1 MGSPVSPAPVSPAN
15 LLADAPRAKPFLAVV
30 EPNGKRQLVKIS
42 KSPFQIGR
50 LAECELS
57 LRDSR
62 ISRQHAQIVAE
73 DDTYYLEDLNSR
85 HGVFINGKKV
95 TRHRLTPNERID
107 FGIEDSYHLI
117 FTYETGDTERLLAQL
132 DAVPSTHATG
142 NLAKLRAVLEVAR
155 ALESSMSLEDVL
167 GAVVDAALVVTGAER
182 GFLLLYNGEG
192 TPLEM
197 RVARDKNGQPLDET
211 DLRVPRGVIQRAL
224 HQRRDLLSMNF
235 DPAQMGM
242 GTDKS
247 VADLELRSVVCVPL
261 VRIRIGHQHE
271 TSQLSTKNDTLGVLY
286 MDSRLGNADL
296 SAGNRELL
304 QSLAIETSTV
314 LENARLMSHEREKR
328 RMEQE
333 LSIAREIQRSLLPA
347 KLPEQGWFRAA
358 GSSQACFQVGGDY
371 FDVMELSDSMWGFVL
386 ADVSGK
392 GVSAALLT
400 SLLQGA
406 FFATAGHAS
415 QLVEIMARVNRY
427 VCERSQTRNYATVFY
442 CTVDRDGLTR
452 WINAGHCPPLLI
464 RAKGGVETLP
474 ASACPVGLFPSAPF
488 SQQETVLNAG
498 DKLVV
503 YSDGVTEAENAV
515 GAQFGE
521 ETLEELVK
529 QHASSSAPQLHQ
541 AIIEAVSNFTA
552 GAPQNDD
559 VTLVVLEYGS

>member
-1 MGSPVSPAPVSPAN
+1 MGSLSSSVPTAELFSETS
-15 LLADAPRAKPFLAVV
+15 RARPFLAVV
-30 EPNGKRQLVKIS
+30 EPGGRRQLVKIS

-50 LAECELS
+50 LAECEIS

-73 DDTYYLEDLNSR
+73 DDSYYLEDLNSR
-85 HGVFINGKKV
+85 HGTFVNGKKI
-95 TRHRLTPNERID
+95 TRHKLSANDRID
-107 FGIEDSYHLI
+107 FGVEDSYHLV

-132 DAVPSTHATG
+132 DAVPTTHATG

-182 GFLLLYNGEG
+182 GFLLLHNSQG
-192 TPLEM
+192 TALEM
-197 RVARDKNGQPLDET
+197 RVARDKHGRPLDET

-235 DPAQMGM
+235 DPAQIN
-242 GTDKS
+242 TEKS
-247 VADLELRSVVCVPL
+247 VVDLELRSVVCVPL

-286 MDSRLGNADL
+286 MDSRVGSADL

-314 LENARLMSHEREKR
+314 LENARLMSQEREKR
-328 RMEQE
+328 RLEQE
-333 LSIAREIQRSLLPA
+333 LSIAREIQRSLLPSR
-347 KLPEQGWFRAA
+347 LPSDGWFRAA

-371 FDVMELSDSMWGFVL
+371 YDVMELSESLWGFVL

-406 FFATAGHAS
+406 FFATAGHES
-415 QLVEIMARVNRY
+415 RLTEIMSRVNRY

-442 CTVDRDGLTR
+442 CTVDRGGATR
-452 WINAGHCPPLLI
+452 WINAGHCPPLLV
-464 RAKGGVETLP
+464 RAGGKMEELA
-474 ASACPVGLFPSAPF
+474 ASACPIGLFPAAPF
-488 SQQETVLNAG
+488 PQQETQLFSG

-503 YSDGVTEAENAV
+503 YSDGVTEAENAA
-515 GAQFGE
+515 GEQFGE
-521 ETLEELVK
+521 EALTTLVRNR
-529 QHASSSAPQLHQ
+529 ASAPAAELHQ
-541 AIIEAVSNFTA
+541 AIIDEVSRFTA
-552 GAPQNDD
+552 GAPQSDD
-559 VTLVVLEYGS
+559 VTLVVLEYRG

>member
-1 MGSPVSPAPVSPAN
+1 M
-15 LLADAPRAKPFLAVV
+15 
-30 EPNGKRQLVKIS
+30 KIS

-62 ISRQHAQIVAE
+62 ISRQHAQVVIE
-73 DDTYYLEDLNSR
+73 DDQYFLEDLNSR
-85 HGVFINGKKV
+85 HGTFVNGKKV
-95 TRHRLTPNERID
+95 TRHKLEPNDRID

-117 FTYETGDTERLLAQL
+117 FTYETGDTDRLLAQL
-132 DAVPSTHATG
+132 DAVPSSHATG

-182 GFLLLYNGEG
+182 GFLLLHNGEG

-197 RVARDKNGQPLDET
+197 RVARDKNGRPLDDS

-235 DPAQMGM
+235 DPSQMN
-242 GTDKS
+242 TDKS
-247 VADLELRSVVCVPL
+247 IVDLELRSVVCVPL
-261 VRIRIGHQHE
+261 VRIRIGHTHE
-271 TSQLSTKNDTLGVLY
+271 TSQLSAKNDTLGVLY
-286 MDSRLGNADL
+286 MDSRIGSADL

-314 LENARLMSHEREKR
+314 LENARLMSQEREKR

-333 LSIAREIQRSLLPA
+333 LSIAREIQRTLLPA
-347 KLPEQGWFRAA
+347 SLPAAGWFLAA

-371 FDVMELSDSMWGFVL
+371 YDVMELSDTMWGAVL

-392 GVSAALLT
+392 GVSAAILT

-406 FFATAGHAS
+406 FFATAGRESHLA
-415 QLVEIMARVNRY
+415 EIMSRVNGY

-442 CTVDRDGLTR
+442 CTVGRDGVMR
-452 WINAGHCPPLLI
+452 WINAGHCPPLVV
-464 RAKGGVETLP
+464 RRGGGVELLP
-474 ASACPVGLFPSAPF
+474 ASGCPVGLFPGAPF
-488 SQQETVLNAG
+488 AQEETHLKPG
-498 DKLVV
+498 DKLVI
-503 YSDGVTEAENAV
+503 YSDGVTEAENAS
-515 GAQFGE
+515 GKQFGD
-521 ETLEELVK
+521 ETLAELVK
-529 QHASSSAPQLHQ
+529 RHTDVTAADLHQ
-541 AIIEAVSNFTA
+541 IIIGQVSAFTA

-559 VTLVVLEYGS
+559 VTLVVLEYRG

>member
-1 MGSPVSPAPVSPAN
+1 MGSTPSVSPAS
-15 LLADAPRAKPFLAVV
+15 LLSEAGKARPFLAVV

-50 LAECELS
+50 LAECEVS

-62 ISRQHAQIVAE
+62 ISRQHAQIVSE
-73 DDTYYLEDLNSR
+73 DESYFLEDLNSR
-85 HGVFINGKKV
+85 HGTFVNGKKV
-95 TRHRLTPNERID
+95 ARQKLSPNDRID

-117 FTYETGDTERLLAQL
+117 FTFETGDTDRLLAQL
-132 DAVPSTHATG
+132 DAVPATHATG

-182 GFLLLYNGEG
+182 GFLLLHSGEG

-197 RVARDKNGQPLDET
+197 RVARDKNGRPLDES

-224 HQRRDLLSMNF
+224 HSRRDLLSMNF
-235 DPAQMGM
+235 DPSEMN
-242 GTDKS
+242 TEKS
-247 VADLELRSVVCVPL
+247 IVDLELRSVVCVPL

-286 MDSRLGNADL
+286 MDSRLGSADL

-314 LENARLMSHEREKR
+314 LENARLMSQERDKR

-333 LSIAREIQRSLLPA
+333 LAIAREIQRSLLPSR
-347 KLPEQGWFRAA
+347 LPEQGWFRAA

-371 FDVMELSDSMWGFVL
+371 YDVMELSDTLWGAVL

-406 FFATAGHAS
+406 FFATAGHQS
-415 QLVEIMARVNRY
+415 QLSEIMSRVNRY

-442 CTVDRDGLTR
+442 CTVDHDGATR
-452 WINAGHCPPLLI
+452 WINAGHCPPLVVHANGKI
-464 RAKGGVETLP
+464 ETLP
-474 ASACPVGLFPSAPF
+474 ASGCPVGLFPAAPF
-488 SQQETVLNAG
+488 GQEETRLSPG
-498 DKLVV
+498 DKLVI
-503 YSDGVTEAENAV
+503 YSDGVTEAENSS
-515 GAQFGE
+515 GHQFGE
-521 ETLEELVK
+521 DALLALVK
-529 QHASSSAPQLHQ
+529 KHTVDEAAQLHQ
-541 AIIEAVSNFTA
+541 AIIDEVAIFTA

-559 VTLVVLEYGS
+559 VTLVVLEYRG

>member
-1 MGSPVSPAPVSPAN
+1 MGSMSTVSPAN
-15 LLADAPRAKPFLAVV
+15 LFTETGRARPFLAVV
-30 EPNGKRQLVKIS
+30 EPSGKRQLVKIA

-62 ISRQHAQIVAE
+62 ISRQHAQVLAE
-73 DDTYYLEDLNSR
+73 DDAYFLEDLNSR
-85 HGVFINGKKV
+85 HGIFVNGKKV
-95 TRHRLTPNERID
+95 TRHRLIPNDRID

-117 FTYETGDTERLLAQL
+117 FTYETGDTDRLLAQL

-182 GFLLLYNGEG
+182 GFLLLHNGEG
-192 TPLEM
+192 TQLEM
-197 RVARDKNGQPLDET
+197 RVARDKNGRPLDES

-235 DPAQMGM
+235 DPSQMN
-242 GTDKS
+242 TEKS
-247 VADLELRSVVCVPL
+247 IVDLELRSVVCVPL

-286 MDSRLGNADL
+286 MDSRLSNADL

-314 LENARLMSHEREKR
+314 LENARLMSQEREKR

-333 LSIAREIQRSLLPA
+333 LAIAREIQRSLLPA
-347 KLPEQGWFRAA
+347 RLPENGWFRAA

-371 FDVMELSDSMWGFVL
+371 YDVMELSDDLWGFVL

-415 QLVEIMARVNRY
+415 QLSEIMTRVNRY

-442 CTVDRDGLTR
+442 CTVARDGATR
-452 WINAGHCPPLLI
+452 WINAGHCPPLVV
-464 RAKGGVETLP
+464 RAGGNIDTLP
-474 ASACPVGLFPSAPF
+474 ASACPVGLFPGAPF
-488 SQQETVLNAG
+488 PQEEIRLRPG

-503 YSDGVTEAENAV
+503 YSDGVTEAEN
-515 GAQFGE
+515 GAQEQFGE
-521 ETLEELVK
+521 DALMALVK
-529 QHASSSAPQLHQ
+529 KNYAAPAAQLHQ
-541 AIIEAVSNFTA
+541 VIIDQVATFTA
-552 GAPQNDD
+552 GAPQSDD
-559 VTLVVLEYGS
+559 VTLVVLEFSA